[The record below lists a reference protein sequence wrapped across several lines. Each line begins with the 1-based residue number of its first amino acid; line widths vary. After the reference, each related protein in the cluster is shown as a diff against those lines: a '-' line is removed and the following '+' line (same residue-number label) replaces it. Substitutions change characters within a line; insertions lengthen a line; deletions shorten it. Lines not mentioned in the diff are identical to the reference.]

1 MDKQSEL
8 LQRRMAEIEQRLAQ
22 AEQRIA
28 QLEAEKYAR
37 HTAPPAFGPS
47 FPFYWYDR
55 VTC

>member
-1 MDKQSEL
+1 MDKQQSEL

-37 HTAPPAFGPS
+37 HTTSPDQWPS
-47 FPFYWYDR
+47 PVVLPYQ
-55 VTC
+55 VIC